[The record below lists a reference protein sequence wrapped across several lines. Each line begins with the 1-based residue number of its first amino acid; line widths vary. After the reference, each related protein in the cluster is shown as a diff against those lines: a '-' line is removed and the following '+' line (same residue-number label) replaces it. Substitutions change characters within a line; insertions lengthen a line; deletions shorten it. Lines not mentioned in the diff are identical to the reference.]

1 MPNEQ
6 DISKAH
12 NTNELIPLMILL
24 FIIVIYF
31 LSRIDMITNLLDF
44 INQSGNMKT
53 ITNSMVY
60 LYGKRY

>member
-1 MPNEQ
+1 
-6 DISKAH
+6 
-12 NTNELIPLMILL
+12 
-24 FIIVIYF
+24 
-31 LSRIDMITNLLDF
+31 MITNLLDF